1 MKTIKLA
8 AGELLSVNQLNRKGV
23 LPENI
28 VASAKEIVA
37 RVRAEGDAAV
47 RDYCS
52 RFDGVDLE
60 SFRLPQEQIDAA
72 LEGLDPTFVVA
83 LEKAAAQ
90 IREFHEREVEQSW
103 FTTRADGT
111 MLGVKVTPLAAA
123 GIYVPGGR
131 AQYPSTVLMNAIPA
145 KVAGVKRVVMVTPP
159 QKDGLISPYTLAA
172 AKLGGVDEVIFGHFD
187 HEMQHMD
194 WRDFIHKLLIG
205 RFNAGW
211 IISGRNNRFGYKGQG
226 NAEGMAIE
234 CEKAGIGYDCIEDVK
249 IDGIVVSS
257 TYIRQLISQGDM
269 EGAAKFLGH
278 PYTVSG
284 IVEHGRRVGTSV
296 LQVPTVNLRLPTEM
310 AMPPYGVYATRVLV
324 DGQSYIAAT
333 NIGVKPTFLDG
344 GAPTIEPHLL
354 DFAGDLYGKMIHV
367 ELHKFLRP
375 EMQFESVEALKT
387 AIEEN
392 VQQTREFFK
401 EK

>member
-1 MKTIKLA
+1 MIEVTK
-8 AGELLSVNQLNRKGV
+8 
-23 LPENI
+23 P
-28 VASAKEIVA
+28 
-37 RVRAEGDAAV
+37 RAIALG
-47 RDYCS
+47 Y
-52 RFDGVDLE
+52 FDGVHLGHRALMQRAVE
-60 SFRLPQEQIDAA
+60 RAKQIGGTSAVF
-72 LEGLDPTFVVA
+72 TFDV
-83 LEKAAAQ
+83 
-90 IREFHEREVEQSW
+90 HPDS
-103 FTTRADGT
+103 
-111 MLGVKVTPLAAA
+111 
-123 GIYVPGGR
+123 
-131 AQYPSTVLMNAIPA
+131 
-145 KVAGVKRVVMVTPP
+145 VVMGRQVPLLTANAYRTEEI
-159 QKDGLISPYTLAA
+159 K
-172 AKLGGVDEVIFGHFD
+172 KLGGVDEVIFGHFD

-310 AMPPYGVYATRVLV
+310 ALPPYGVYATRVLV

-375 EMQFESVEALKT
+375 EMQFELVEALKT

-392 VQQTREFFK
+392 VRQTREFFK